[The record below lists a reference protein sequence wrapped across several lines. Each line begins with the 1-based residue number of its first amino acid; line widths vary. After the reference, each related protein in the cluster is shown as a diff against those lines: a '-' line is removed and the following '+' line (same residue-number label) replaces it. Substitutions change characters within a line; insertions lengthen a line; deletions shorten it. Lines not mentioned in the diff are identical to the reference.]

1 MPLGLDPD
9 DPRVRSAALAELVRE
24 FWLSP
29 IGQYLKQR
37 AQEQA
42 EEATKK
48 LVLLAHKL
56 TMNDR
61 LCAQTE
67 IWRAEKF
74 VEWLGEAY
82 EAGMADLKILEEE
95 HDEHGN

>member
-1 MPLGLDPD
+1 
-9 DPRVRSAALAELVRE
+9 
-24 FWLSP
+24 
-29 IGQYLKQR
+29 
-37 AQEQA
+37 
-42 EEATKK
+42 
-48 LVLLAHKL
+48 
-56 TMNDR
+56 